1 MARLRHQKKEEKL
14 TDKPESLMALLK
26 AGGQFVLIVFGI
38 IGIAVMVFSDQ
49 GLLITLFKKLTQ
61 VDSFGSLVIVPIVLF
76 ALYLVRM
83 WFERTFGKSSAAAMG
98 TAVMYVMM
106 ALGAFF
112 LFRFLTTGS
121 FTG

>member
-1 MARLRHQKKEEKL
+1 MARPRNLKKEEKRI
-14 TDKPESLMALLK
+14 DKPESLMSLLK

-49 GLLITLFKKLTQ
+49 GLLVTLFKKATQ
-61 VDSFGSLVIVPIVLF
+61 INSLGSLVIVPIVLF
-76 ALYLVRM
+76 ALFLVRV

-98 TAVMYVMM
+98 TAVMYLMM